1 MEMEEIMRRA
11 ISALAGAAAFALA
24 SAPGWAQDKV
34 IKFGF
39 AEDFTKVYTF
49 VTSEYNQG
57 QRDYLTL
64 INERGGINGH
74 RFESMVVD
82 TGNEPQR
89 GIEAYERFKAEGAVL
104 VDFLSTPVSRA
115 VVPRALKDGINVL
128 TMFHGRSDAADGE
141 TFQTIFPA
149 GALYWSQAAVIL
161 KYIADQEGGKLKGKK
176 IAFVGIDSP
185 FGKEPVPVFEAV
197 RDKEGFELQTF
208 FYPSPGNE
216 QSSTWTAVRRYRP
229 DWVVI
234 WGAGG
239 GQTVSLRDAIRNGIK
254 LDHLLSV
261 IWLSE
266 TDTQIVGNDAA
277 KGVLRFEGAA
287 HGRDN
292 PVVKAIL
299 NEVYAKGK
307 GAGDEKNVGSSYYNI
322 GVASMAIVVEGVR
335 NALEKQ
341 GEPLTAEKL
350 KKGMEEI
357 KDFNAEGL
365 IPPIT
370 ITAQDHQ
377 GGGRGR
383 ISQWDGSKWVPKT
396 DWYAAYQDVVMDL
409 VKKTAAEF
417 KKQ

>member
-1 MEMEEIMRRA
+1 MMRRSIA
-11 ISALAGAAAFALA
+11 ALAGAAALALT

-39 AEDFTKVYTF
+39 AQDFTKVYTF
-49 VTSEYNQG
+49 VTSEYSQG

-64 INERGGINGH
+64 INERGGVAGH
-74 RFESMVVD
+74 KFDVTVVD
-82 TGNEPQR
+82 HGNEPQR
-89 GIEAYERFKAEGAVL
+89 GIEAYERFKADGAIL
-104 VDFLSTPVSRA
+104 VDFFSTPVSRA
-115 VVPRALKDGINVL
+115 VVPRALEDGINVL

-141 TFQTIFPA
+141 TFPTVFPA

-161 KYIADQEGGKLKGKK
+161 KYIADQEGGDLKGKK
-176 IAFVGIDSP
+176 IALVGIDSP
-185 FGKEPVPVFEAV
+185 FGKEPLPVFEAV

-216 QSSTWTAVRRYRP
+216 QSSTWTAVRRYAP

-254 LDHLLSV
+254 LDRLLSV

-266 TDTQIVGNDAA
+266 TDTEIVGKDAA
-277 KGVLRFEGAA
+277 KGALRFEGAA
-287 HGRDN
+287 YGRDN
-292 PVVKAIL
+292 TVVKAIL
-299 NEVYAKGK
+299 DEVYANGK
-307 GAGDEKNVGSSYYNI
+307 GAGDEANVGSSYYNV
-322 GVASMAIVVEGVR
+322 GVAGSAIVVEATR
-335 NALEKQ
+335 IALEKY

-350 KKGMEEI
+350 KKGMEEV

-365 IPPIT
+365 IPPLT
-370 ITAQDHQ
+370 ITPQDHQ
-377 GGGRGR
+377 GGGYGR
-383 ISQWDGSKWVPKT
+383 ISQWDGEHWAPKT

-417 KKQ
+417 KKN

>member
-1 MEMEEIMRRA
+1 MRKSIA
-11 ISALAGAAAFALA
+11 ALAGAAALA
-24 SAPGWAQDKV
+24 MSSVPGSAQDKV

-64 INERGGINGH
+64 VNERGGINGH
-74 RFESMVVD
+74 RIEAMVVD

-141 TFQTIFPA
+141 TFPTVFPA
-149 GALYWSQAAVIL
+149 GALYWSQAAVIM
-161 KYIADQEGGKLKGKK
+161 KYIADQEGGNLKGKK
-176 IAFVGIDSP
+176 VALVGIDSP
-185 FGKEPVPVFEAV
+185 FGKEPLPVFEAV
-197 RDKEGFELQTF
+197 AKQEGFELQTF

-216 QSSTWTAVRRYRP
+216 QSSSWTSVRRFRP

-239 GQTVSLRDAIRNGIK
+239 GQTVSLRDAVRNGIQ
-254 LDHLLSV
+254 LDRLLSV

-266 TDTQIVGNDAA
+266 TDTEIVGKDAA
-277 KGVLRFEGAA
+277 KGVLRFEGVAY
-287 HGRDN
+287 GRDN
-292 PVVKAIL
+292 PIVKAIL
-299 NEVYAKGK
+299 EEVVEKGK
-307 GAGDEKNVGSSYYNI
+307 GAGPAEKVGSSYYNI
-322 GVASMAIVVEGVR
+322 GVASMAIAVEGAR
-335 NALEKQ
+335 IALEKY
-341 GEPLTAEKL
+341 GEPLTADKL

-357 KDFNAEGL
+357 RDFDAEGL

-396 DWYAAYQDVVMDL
+396 DWYSAYQDVVMDL

-417 KKQ
+417 KKAN